1 MARTRRGAPRP
12 RPPRPVAPPVRS
24 NGADRVSSPTRT
36 ATLASAGQPNASAPP
51 SDRFAG
57 LMERASQGILAA
69 TYWFDPVPRPEPYPV
84 TIRFSGHRIG
94 VPAKEMQ
101 PADSFT
107 HDETIDEVVPGSG
120 PVALTARI
128 RGVNAGEWEVKAGV
142 LDESARLRRGRQQT
156 QQAPPLDGS
165 LRHGILA
172 HLWLRW
178 APQVDPSVPQQTQLE
193 PFIHVPGLIPLI
205 WGIMVT
211 LGFAVAV
218 AEQAL
223 MLSHLRLHVGPAL
236 FSTLGAIAAG
246 IGGAK
251 VWYIVKHRRKHDFI
265 GWCIQGFITGAT
277 AGAIVLFLIT
287 RVPVGTVLDAT
298 APGLM
303 LGMAVGRVGCF
314 FAGCCGGP
322 PTAARWGVW
331 CSDQH
336 VGARR
341 VPTQLMESLFCL
353 LVGVATFVAVWFRGP
368 AGGAYFVAAVAA
380 YTLFREW
387 ILRLRSE
394 PLSLRVPAA
403 VIPVVSALVLI
414 GACVVL
420 VR

>member
-1 MARTRRGAPRP
+1 
-12 RPPRPVAPPVRS
+12 
-24 NGADRVSSPTRT
+24 
-36 ATLASAGQPNASAPP
+36 
-51 SDRFAG
+51 
-57 LMERASQGILAA
+57 
-69 TYWFDPVPRPEPYPV
+69 W
-84 TIRFSGHRIG
+84 G
-94 VPAKEMQ
+94 V
-101 PADSFT
+101 
-107 HDETIDEVVPGSG
+107 
-120 PVALTARI
+120 
-128 RGVNAGEWEVKAGV
+128 
-142 LDESARLRRGRQQT
+142 
-156 QQAPPLDGS
+156 
-165 LRHGILA
+165 
-172 HLWLRW
+172 
-178 APQVDPSVPQQTQLE
+178 
-193 PFIHVPGLIPLI
+193 
-205 WGIMVT
+205 MVT

-218 AEQAL
+218 IEQAL
-223 MLSHLRLHVGPAL
+223 MLSHLRLQVGTAL
-236 FSTLGAIAAG
+236 LSTLGAIAAG
-246 IGGAK
+246 IAGAK
-251 VWYIVKHRRKHDFI
+251 VWYIVKHHRKRDFI

-353 LVGVATFVAVWFRGP
+353 LVGVATFVVVWLRGP
-368 AGGAYFVAAVAA
+368 SGGAYFIAAVAA

-394 PLSLRVPAA
+394 PLAHRVPVAI
-403 VIPVVSALVLI
+403 VPGVSAVVLI
-414 GACVVL
+414 GACVAL